1 MGELGELTGTLIIIL
16 FVIEALRFALKYI
29 FKNYGR
35 WIKENT
41 KYHPMLL
48 KAMNLNKVFHPWLGY
63 VILGLIATHAYIQ
76 TGGFAF
82 ISNTGVLAA
91 SFMALEVL
99 IGFVGTY
106 LMKKPRPKYWIWVH
120 RLVPI
125 ATFAA
130 ILIHRS

>member
-1 MGELGELTGTLIIIL
+1 
-16 FVIEALRFALKYI
+16 
-29 FKNYGR
+29 
-35 WIKENT
+35 
-41 KYHPMLL
+41 MLL